1 MSKPT
6 YDPYTLLDLLMKEL
20 ARQGVKTRY
29 TLVQLGD
36 AVPAAEALL
45 SALGVT
51 PAAPLPKDVPD
62 RKEVPDCP

>member
-6 YDPYTLLDLLMKEL
+6 YDPYALLDLLMKEL
-20 ARQGVKTRY
+20 AHQGIKTRFS
-29 TLVQLGD
+29 LAQLGD
-36 AVPAAEALL
+36 AVPAAEDLL

-51 PAAPLPKDVPD
+51 PAAPLPKDIPN